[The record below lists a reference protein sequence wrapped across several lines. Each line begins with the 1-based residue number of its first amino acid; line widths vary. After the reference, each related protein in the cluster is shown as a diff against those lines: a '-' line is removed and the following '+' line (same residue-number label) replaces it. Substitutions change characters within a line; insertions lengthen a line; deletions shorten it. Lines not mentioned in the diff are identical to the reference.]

1 MRLSSITA
9 ALAACLALGAT
20 ACAHASG
27 ENTLTGDWHGAH
39 TRLHEQGIDLSADY
53 VGEWLHNT
61 TGGTRDATAYADQ
74 IHLGA
79 AFDFDKLWG
88 WRGGSLH
95 VDITNRNGHQLDA
108 RAGLGTLLETHEIYG
123 AGNVTRLTRFYLE
136 QQFWQ
141 GRLDIKAGRMDLNA
155 DFYPLSCDFENLS
168 FCGSLPGYITSGWYS
183 WPVSQLGGVARLNPA
198 SAWYV
203 RVGAFDVNPRNA
215 DPSQGLK
222 LSTPGRS
229 TGTLVVGEAGWDTA
243 LDAGSHVLPGSWRI
257 GAWRNSA
264 SAPDLLLDVNG
275 APRVLTGADAL
286 QRDSTQGSYALVK
299 QQLTRNAAGGGLT
312 VFGNLV
318 RADADTDRVDR
329 MVSLGLLYQAPFAAR
344 PHDRIGLAWG
354 QNRISGRAA
363 EAARLAN
370 ANGIGPALVPGSES
384 VLELNYSAEVVPGL
398 SLMPSVQRVRHPGG
412 NPDAGSATVLGL
424 RVAATF

>member
-9 ALAACLALGAT
+9 ALAACLALGTT

-27 ENTLTGDWHGAH
+27 ENTLTGDWHGAR

-53 VGEWLHNT
+53 VGEWLRNT

-183 WPVSQLGGVARLNPA
+183 WPVSQLGGVIRLNPA

-222 LSTPGRS
+222 LGTPGRS

-275 APRVLTGADAL
+275 APHVLTGADTL
-286 QRDSTQGSYALVK
+286 QRGSTQGSYALVK

-329 MVSLGLLYQAPFAAR
+329 MVSLGLLYQGPFAAR

-354 QNRISGRAA
+354 QNRFSGGAV

-370 ANGIGPALVPGSES
+370 ANGIGPVAVPGSES

-398 SLMPSVQRVRHPGG
+398 SLMPSIQRVRHPGG
-412 NPDAGSATVLGL
+412 NPDVGSATVLGL
-424 RVAATF
+424 RVAAAF